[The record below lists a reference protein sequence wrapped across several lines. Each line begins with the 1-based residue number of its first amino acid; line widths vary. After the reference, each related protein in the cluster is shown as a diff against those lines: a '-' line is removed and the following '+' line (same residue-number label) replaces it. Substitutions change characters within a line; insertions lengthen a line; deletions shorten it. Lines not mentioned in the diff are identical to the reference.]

1 MNHIYKT
8 DDWKLRDSI
17 YKAFNGKCFY
27 TSQKVRKEDMVIDHI
42 LPKSKGGEDSVYN
55 YVLTS
60 KEVNSKKGAKL
71 NLDGIEPVL
80 YLVKTIY
87 APKVLRC
94 IKKIIDRAD
103 RDALKVEGKAFA
115 GVRKTIYVP
124 SQEVWDGVKLEAKKR
139 GLSVS
144 QYLLGG
150 KVKPIPVKD
159 VSNEVL
165 DILKHIRDQVDKL
178 CSLPPEVLGV
188 SHSEHLLREKV
199 EHPDA
204 QSQDIQISESHKKV
218 TKAIKEVM
226 KSPEPI
232 KKKPK
237 KDGKETLRQ
246 KFRRLNPGDY
256 CINCKNRNRDCVCD
270 D

>member
-103 RDALKVEGKAFA
+103 RDALKVEGKASA
-115 GVRKTIYVP
+115 GMRKTIYFRD
-124 SQEVWDGVKLEAKKR
+124 DGSFEAIKGAAEKEGISVSKYIVR
-139 GLSVS
+139 KCLGSGVVSKTLIKDSGQLDRIEGRLDELLKGLS
-144 QYLLGG
+144 
-150 KVKPIPVKD
+150 KP
-159 VSNEVL
+159 S
-165 DILKHIRDQVDKL
+165 RSDK
-178 CSLPPEVLGV
+178 
-188 SHSEHLLREKV
+188 
-199 EHPDA
+199 
-204 QSQDIQISESHKKV
+204 IESHKPSKADLSVEEIVASGKDWSGGFSKEQQVGKKV
-218 TKAIKEVM
+218 
-226 KSPEPI
+226 
-232 KKKPK
+232 KK
-237 KDGKETLRQ
+237 
-246 KFRRLNPGDY
+246 
-256 CINCKNRNRDCVCD
+256 
-270 D
+270 